1 MIPISD
7 TTRDVLQEL
16 CQSIKSFH
24 DTLASSGRGEIALEL
39 ALPRAF
45 REQYAHIIQD
55 EAKRE
60 EILPFVR
67 LALTSA
73 VFNMLVL
80 FDEHKEL
87 GDTKVQPHLKLMRDG
102 VEVPC
107 PNYLHELFGDVMHDM
122 GMDLYE
128 WWGVK

>member
-1 MIPISD
+1 MSMSD
-7 TTRDVLQEL
+7 TTRDFLREL
-16 CQSIKSFH
+16 CEIVKSYH
-24 DTLASSGRGEIALEL
+24 DGLANIGRDAHSLEM

-55 EAKRE
+55 DAKRA

-73 VFNMLVL
+73 VFHTLVL
-80 FDEHKEL
+80 LDEHKEL
-87 GDTKVQPHLKLMRDG
+87 GQTKVQPYLKLYRNDS
-102 VEVPC
+102 EVPC
-107 PNYLHELFGDVMHDM
+107 PNYLHELFGDVMHDI